1 MAPTWACIGTWACV
15 VVCTCEGACACE
27 DTCAWCV
34 AAWAWE
40 AGWRTVRAV
49 VQGVSAL
56 RGEEQGATTRLS
68 RGATLSFEV
77 QWVGGEAGVCW
88 SA

>member
-1 MAPTWACIGTWACV
+1 M
-15 VVCTCEGACACE
+15 
-27 DTCAWCV
+27 